1 MQENNFEKQVQQ
13 KLDELKLN
21 PSDSVWQNV
30 YAKIKKEKRRWRELI
45 ILFVLFILCG
55 GILLW
60 FPGIK
65 PATEPQQLSERPV
78 SEKSDPERMHGDSS
92 PKRNNIVIEENH
104 KTVKPNYS
112 NTKENITVK
121 RVNRKVKNDKIIAAN
136 LSDNIVADF
145 NKIKN
150 AERINENKI
159 FTNSQAQKSPKEHTI
174 IEEDTVIRQH
184 KKDKPDITIKGGDSS
199 VVPDV
204 VILKQTD
211 QQIKKETTSG
221 KEISSKV
228 KKVKAKWEWG
238 VSFSTGVSDISKSF
252 LGSDFLGSGP
262 EEKSYFADAGN
273 FNSGIPQSGT
283 DTLSNS
289 SKKPYLIKPSLA
301 LSIGFFASRKVSKS
315 SSLTLGL
322 NYKPFSISNKV
333 GEKTDSGRYYRIQG
347 PINRYGNNYHFIE
360 LPVSISHQIGKF
372 KKVPFVLNAGIS
384 ISSLVASNAL
394 QFNNTSGV
402 YYNDNSLFNKT
413 QIGFNTGIFVSN
425 KKNSILVG
433 PHIYYGTTQIANE
446 GLYKNAHFTY
456 LGLHSKFL
464 FRKK

>member
-1 MQENNFEKQVQQ
+1 MSSKKDNAVIQEN
-13 KLDELKLN
+13 
-21 PSDSVWQNV
+21 
-30 YAKIKKEKRRWRELI
+30 KK
-45 ILFVLFILCG
+45 
-55 GILLW
+55 
-60 FPGIK
+60 
-65 PATEPQQLSERPV
+65 A
-78 SEKSDPERMHGDSS
+78 
-92 PKRNNIVIEENH
+92 
-104 KTVKPNYS
+104 VKPNYS
-112 NTKENITVK
+112 NIYGENKITK
-121 RVNRKVKNDKIIAAN
+121 RVNSKAKNNIIPAN
-136 LSDNIVADF
+136 SSHNIVVNF
-145 NKIKN
+145 TNKTN
-150 AERINENKI
+150 DAYRINENKP
-159 FTNSQAQKSPKEHTI
+159 FKDSKPQNLKEGNTI
-174 IEEDTVIRQH
+174 IEENKIISKH
-184 KKDKPDITIKGGDSS
+184 KKNQPDSITNDGYSS

-204 VILKQTD
+204 AVSSQID
-211 QQIKKETTSG
+211 REIKKETISG
-221 KEISSKV
+221 KETSSKV
-228 KKVKAKWEWG
+228 KKVKAKWDWG

-289 SKKPYLIKPSLA
+289 SKKPYLIEPSLA
-301 LSIGFFASRKVSKS
+301 LSIGFFASKKISKS